1 MQIPFVLEEDE
12 YKIVECI
19 SRANGHKLNWLNKN
33 NDTTSLYIRMM
44 LGEDKPHGIRQNCS
58 YKGVCVC
65 VYVCVCLCVC
75 VVRVTPIPVPKSV
88 TVTKADGIST

>member
-12 YKIVECI
+12 DENVECI
-19 SRANGHKLNWLNKN
+19 SKANGHKHNWLYKN

-58 YKGVCVC
+58 YRGMQ
-65 VYVCVCLCVC
+65 LE
-75 VVRVTPIPVPKSV
+75 
-88 TVTKADGIST
+88 

>member
-1 MQIPFVLEEDE
+1 MQVPLVLEEDE
-12 YKIVECI
+12 YKIAECI

-44 LGEDKPHGIRQNCS
+44 LGEDKLHGIRQNCS

-65 VYVCVCLCVC
+65 V
-75 VVRVTPIPVPKSV
+75 VRMTPIPVPKSV
-88 TVTKADGIST
+88 TVTDGIST